1 MRTPSLLL
9 VRLLVQIEH
18 RVRALVAVILTLV
31 KIVNLN
37 FLLSV
42 RIGVAVNQQQA
53 NTRCHVEVHAI
64 FQV

>member
-1 MRTPSLLL
+1 MVKPVALTVLLL

-42 RIGVAVNQQQA
+42 RIGVAV
-53 NTRCHVEVHAI
+53 I
-64 FQV
+64 L